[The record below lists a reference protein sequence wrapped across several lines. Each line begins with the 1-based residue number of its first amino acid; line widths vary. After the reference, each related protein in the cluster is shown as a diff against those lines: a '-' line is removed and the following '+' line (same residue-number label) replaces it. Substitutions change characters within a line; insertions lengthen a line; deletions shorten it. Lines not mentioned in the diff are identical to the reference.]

1 MLSTR
6 AVVLFGLLAAVMAV
20 PLMPAVLDVAAVEMQ
35 FTKFKLDF
43 NRKYATPAEEQKRLA
58 IFTANLQFI
67 EEHNA
72 RFAMDV
78 VTFTVGVNQFADMTN
93 EEFQKVAHGY
103 NAPAEVANAST
114 YLSPNFGA
122 LPASVDWRTKGYVT
136 PVKDQGQC
144 GSCWAFSATGSL
156 EGQWFKKTNKLIS
169 MSEQNLVDCSG
180 KYGNM
185 GCNGGW
191 PYQAYNYIK
200 DNKGIDTEASY
211 KYEAIDDKCR
221 YNPANSAATVTG
233 YTSIKPVGSEA
244 NLQDAVANVGPISVA
259 IDASHMSFQLYKKG
273 MYIEPSCSTTRLD
286 HAVLAVGYG
295 TTTDGQDY
303 WLVKNSWAES
313 WGDKGYIMMARNH
326 QNMCGIAT
334 SACYPLV

>member
-1 MLSTR
+1 LPT
-6 AVVLFGLLAAVMAV
+6 
-20 PLMPAVLDVAAVEMQ
+20 VLDQATIMSE
-35 FTKFKLDF
+35 FNTFKMDF
-43 NRKYATPAEEQKRLA
+43 NRKYMTPAEEAKRLA

-67 EEHNA
+67 LSHNQ

-78 VTFTVGVNQFADMTN
+78 VTFEVGVNQFADMTN
-93 EEFQKVAHGY
+93 EEFVKVANGY
-103 NAPAEVANAST
+103 RIPTEVDTNATT

-122 LPASVDWRTKGYVT
+122 LPASVDWRPLGYVT

-144 GSCWAFSATGSL
+144 GSCWSFSATGSL
-156 EGQWFKKTNKLIS
+156 EGQHFKKTNQLVS
-169 MSEQNLVDCSG
+169 LSEQNLVDCSG

-221 YNPANSAATVTG
+221 YNAANSGATCTG
-233 YTSIKPVGSEA
+233 YVSIQTGSEA
-244 NLQDAVANVGPISVA
+244 KLQDAVANIGPISVA

-273 MYIEPSCSTTRLD
+273 MYIEPMCSTTRLD

-295 TTTDGQDY
+295 TTTDGQDF
-303 WLVKNSWAES
+303 WTVKNSWAES
-313 WGDKGYIMMARNH
+313 WGDKGYIQMARNH
-326 QNMCGIAT
+326 KNMCGIAT